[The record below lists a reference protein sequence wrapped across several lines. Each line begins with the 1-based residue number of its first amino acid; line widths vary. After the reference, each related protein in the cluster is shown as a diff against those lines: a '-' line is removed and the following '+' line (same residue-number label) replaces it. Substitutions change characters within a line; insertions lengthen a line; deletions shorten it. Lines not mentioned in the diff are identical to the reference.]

1 MKTTPSHHFGLAQLM
16 VASLFAAIAVPA
28 SAAPFA
34 DADMNAGERMHAEYC
49 VACHTQR
56 FGGEDGSAIYTRS
69 DRRVNTVAELAQQL
83 TRCTTMLKLDLFPED
98 EENIAAYLN
107 KHYYKFQ

>member
-1 MKTTPSHHFGLAQLM
+1 MKPTQIHPRSLARVL
-16 VASLFAAIAVPA
+16 VASLFAAIVFPA
-28 SAAPFA
+28 SAEPFA
-34 DADMNAGERMHAEYC
+34 DADIDAGEQMHAEYC
-49 VACHTQR
+49 VECHTQR
-56 FGGEDGSAIYTRS
+56 FGGEDGTAIYTRA
-69 DRRVNTVAELAQQL
+69 DRRVTNLAELAQQL

>member
-1 MKTTPSHHFGLAQLM
+1 MKATSSHHLSLARVL
-16 VASLFAAIAVPA
+16 VASLFAAIASPA

-34 DADMNAGERMHAEYC
+34 DADIDAGEQMHAEYC
-49 VACHTQR
+49 VECHTQR
-56 FGGEDGSAIYTRS
+56 FGGEDGTAIYTRA
-69 DRRVNTVAELAQQL
+69 DRRVTNLAELAQQL